1 MSHEEE
7 LVKAHL
13 HELTRRAEG
22 GDTFAIRTLGVMVF
36 MMEMAARGPDDDGP
50 DDDGDGSESRE
61 FADNIINLFGRA
73 A

>member
-1 MSHEEE
+1 MSHEEEE

-22 GDTFAIRTLGVMVF
+22 GDTFAIRTLGVIVF
-36 MMEMAARGPDDDGP
+36 LMEMAARGPDDDG
-50 DDDGDGSESRE
+50 GSESRE
-61 FADNIINLFGRA
+61 FADNIIHLFGRA